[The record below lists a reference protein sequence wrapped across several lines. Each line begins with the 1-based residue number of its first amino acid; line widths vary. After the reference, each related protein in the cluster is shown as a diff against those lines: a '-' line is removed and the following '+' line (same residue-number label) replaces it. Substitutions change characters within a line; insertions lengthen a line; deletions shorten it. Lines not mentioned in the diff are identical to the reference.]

1 MQTYAQHYSRETIG
15 MQAIHPIESV
25 EQSKRVVIPGTIVLA
40 LMSRCEVRFWVSVA
54 NEKLS
59 GLYIRGHRG
68 VLVMQNSRTNWI
80 PPGDTS
86 LSFMELIPARQENVW
101 RDVRGLRSPR
111 SRDRQMKIS
120 SWSRYCRETGRDS
133 EYVIAKLAP
142 AFVTEK
148 MGLEFIFPRQPDF
161 LVFLRLPWFC
171 ICRGYILVTGIM
183 QG

>member
-1 MQTYAQHYSRETIG
+1 MYGCRGAYKLTHSIIPARLSVCKPYIQLNRSSSWGGWSSPMPLYSRWYRAAG
-15 MQAIHPIESV
+15 SDSGSPW
-25 EQSKRVVIPGTIVLA
+25 L
-40 LMSRCEVRFWVSVA
+40 

-86 LSFMELIPARQENVW
+86 LSFMELIPTRQENVW

-111 SRDRQMKIS
+111 SRDWQMKIS
-120 SWSRYCRETGRDS
+120 SWLCYCKETGRDS

-142 AFVTEK
+142 AFVTE
-148 MGLEFIFPRQPDF
+148 RWD
-161 LVFLRLPWFC
+161 
-171 ICRGYILVTGIM
+171 
-183 QG
+183 